1 MSGVDAR
8 PLIGEQLAGA
18 ADAALH
24 LVDRPAAG
32 RARRTI
38 SRSRFSDAAGNW
50 RIPPSPCTGSSRMA
64 AVSGP
69 ISRSA
74 ASTSSNGD
82 LVEAVDLGA
91 EALQILLL
99 AAGRDGGKRTAVKG
113 ALEGD
118 DAVALGPAVHIVE
131 AARRLDRAFERLG
144 TGIGEEHLVGEGRR
158 GEPLAEPR
166 LTGDLVEI
174 GDVPQPGGLLGQ
186 RSDQM
191 RMAVA
196 ERVDGDAA
204 GEIQITLAVGG
215 DQPAAFA
222 ALERQRRARKG
233 VIQRRPAHPT
243 TPTKPMRR
251 LLGRAGD
258 ARRRPAE
265 TKKPSP
271 RTAQFAVL
279 SEFSDAV
286 STRRPPVPGRLR
298 QTLHRRKISL
308 FFPEVAAAARIAPRA
323 GRHASRPQV
332 VENRKKQIQPVART
346 LVTESPDIVGMRQ
359 EKTRFRAADLI
370 SRVDVVCPRQLP
382 GRGGIPTVA
391 RCSRRIVS

>member
-1 MSGVDAR
+1 
-8 PLIGEQLAGA
+8 
-18 ADAALH
+18 
-24 LVDRPAAG
+24 
-32 RARRTI
+32 
-38 SRSRFSDAAGNW
+38 
-50 RIPPSPCTGSSRMA
+50 MA

-69 ISRSA
+69 ISRLCR
-74 ASTSSNGD
+74 GDVVERD

-91 EALQILLL
+91 EALQIFRL
-99 AAGRDGGKRTAVKG
+99 AAGRDGRQRAAVKG

-118 DAVALGPAVHIVE
+118 DAVPLRPAVDIVE
-131 AARRLDRAFERLG
+131 APRRLDRAFERLG
-144 TGIGEEHLVGEGRR
+144 AGIGEEHLVGEGRR
-158 GEPLAEPR
+158 GQPLAEPL
-166 LTGDLVEI
+166 LTGDLVEV
-174 GDVPQPGGLLGQ
+174 GDVPEPGGLLGQ
-186 RSDQM
+186 RRDQM

-196 ERVDGDAA
+196 ERVDRDAA
-204 GEIQITLAVGG
+204 GEIEITLAVGG

-233 VIQRRPAHPT
+233 VVKRRPGHQT

-271 RTAQFAVL
+271 RTAQFAVI
-279 SEFSDAV
+279 SGFSDV
-286 STRRPPVPGRLR
+286 MSTRRPPVPGRLR
-298 QTLHRRKISL
+298 QTLHRRKISQ

-332 VENRKKQIQPVART
+332 VENRKKQISLWRGLLSQSQP
-346 LVTESPDIVGMRQ
+346 DKVGKRQ
-359 EKTRFRAADLI
+359 EKTRFRAADLV
-370 SRVDVVCPRQLP
+370 SPVDVACSRQLP

-391 RCSRRIVS
+391 RCSRRMVT